1 MDLYQ
6 IIIAYYYS
14 HQEIFPM
21 PLKKK
26 INITPYDVSILS
38 KLPLKTKT
46 RLCAFFPH
54 AHHLLKPIMVLM
66 QISPFILERCVYVSA
81 VTCLSLPNG
90 HCASQYMSIQVKDFS
105 SPD

>member
-26 INITPYDVSILS
+26 KQHN
-38 KLPLKTKT
+38 PLWCKHTFKAPFKNQKQIMC
-46 RLCAFFPH
+46 LFPH
-54 AHHLLKPIMVLM
+54 THHLLKPTVVLM
-66 QISPFILERCVYVSA
+66 
-81 VTCLSLPNG
+81 
-90 HCASQYMSIQVKDFS
+90 
-105 SPD
+105 

>member
-26 INITPYDVSILS
+26 KINITPYDVSILS
-38 KLPLKTKT
+38 KLPLKTKN
-46 RLCAFFPH
+46 RLCAFSPPH
-54 AHHLLKPIMVLM
+54 TT
-66 QISPFILERCVYVSA
+66 S
-81 VTCLSLPNG
+81 
-90 HCASQYMSIQVKDFS
+90 
-105 SPD
+105 